1 MNSLQTLKY
10 VFFSMTCLAA
20 IAVIAVLMSE
30 KIDNTKGTEHLS
42 IFPDEVTTCYEDQPI
57 RDDKGNISGNTNIPI
72 IYFVTPTY
80 PRREQIPELTR
91 LGQTLMHVKDLHWI
105 VADDNRECNP
115 SLVKLLR
122 KFGIPL
128 TVMASPM
135 AKRFWS
141 DEKMKIPRGVAN
153 RRAALAWIRNNVNS
167 GVLYFGDDDNTF
179 DLELFDQIRYTKK
192 VSMLPVGLIG
202 DFGVSSPVVKKG
214 KVIGFFDS
222 WSADR
227 EFPIDMAGFAVSVEF
242 LNKSPEATMPYKVGY
257 EEDMFLKSLGLHV
270 EDIEPVAENCTK
282 ILVWHTQTIQKPVA
296 NLRLKYEQSGTSL
309 DKLLNELYTYG
320 IASRNYEKGVKTYY
334 TSGRIRTGV

>member
-1 MNSLQTLKY
+1 MNNLQTLKF

-20 IAVIAVLMSE
+20 IAVIAVLMSQE
-30 KIDNTKGTEHLS
+30 NHVTKGINHLS
-42 IFPDEVTTCYEDQPI
+42 IFTDKATICYEDQPL
-57 RDDKGNISGNTNIPI
+57 RDDKGNTSGNTNIPI

-91 LGQTLMHVKDLHWI
+91 LAQTLMHVNDLRWI
-105 VADDNRECNP
+105 VADDNTKCNP
-115 SLVKLLR
+115 PLVKLLK

-128 TVMASPM
+128 TVIASPM

-141 DEKMKIPRGVAN
+141 NDKMKMPRGVAN
-153 RRAALAWIRNNVNS
+153 RRAALAWIRNNVKR

-202 DFGVSSPVVKKG
+202 EFGVSSPVVEQG

-222 WSADR
+222 WVADR

-282 ILVWHTQTIQKPVA
+282 ILVWHTQTTQKPVA
-296 NLRLKYEQSGTSL
+296 TLRLTYEQSGTSL
-309 DKLLNELYTYG
+309 DKLLKELYTYG
-320 IASRNYEKGVKTYY
+320 VASRNYEKGVKTFY
-334 TSGRIRTGV
+334 TSGRIRTEV